1 MEASLRE
8 GLDDVIREIMENINT
23 YSRQRG
29 RVIEYRELLYGYSR
43 VNSMHGHDLIL
54 DLLLVY
60 KKYRGKKMTV
70 PVRKH
75 LYVQRSFTETR
86 IREIISNPE
95 TAYRDLGKTNCLI
108 MTLMIAQNYFQHKTM
123 RLWTVS
129 PTKWSHFSMRNS
141 MRSTIC
147 ILVWEGHDRLRPSPT
162 RWKSFS
168 FFPSPDVMK
177 LSCDFWIISKMWV
190 RK

>member
-1 MEASLRE
+1 MESSLRE

-43 VNSMHGHDLIL
+43 TNSMHGHDLIL

-75 LYVQRSFTETR
+75 LYVQRSFTDTR
-86 IREIISNPE
+86 IREITNSPE
-95 TAYRDLGKTNCLI
+95 SAYRDFGELNKTLERTFNDKI
-108 MTLMIAQNYFQHKTM
+108 NFQFRVM
-123 RLWTVS
+123 E
-129 PTKWSHFSMRNS
+129 P
-141 MRSTIC
+141 ST
-147 ILVWEGHDRLRPSPT
+147 DSPT
-162 RWKSFS
+162 R
-168 FFPSPDVMK
+168 
-177 LSCDFWIISKMWV
+177 
-190 RK
+190 

>member
-1 MEASLRE
+1 MPGSLDDLIEWDFLGKSIYSALHANPKRKMESSLRE

-43 VNSMHGHDLIL
+43 INSMHGHDLIL

-75 LYVQRSFTETR
+75 LYVQRSFTDTR
-86 IREIISNPE
+86 IREISNSPE
-95 TAYRDLGKTNCLI
+95 SAYRDFGKL
-108 MTLMIAQNYFQHKTM
+108 
-123 RLWTVS
+123 
-129 PTKWSHFSMRNS
+129 
-141 MRSTIC
+141 
-147 ILVWEGHDRLRPSPT
+147 
-162 RWKSFS
+162 
-168 FFPSPDVMK
+168 
-177 LSCDFWIISKMWV
+177 
-190 RK
+190 

>member
-1 MEASLRE
+1 MESSLRE

-75 LYVQRSFTETR
+75 LYIQRSFTETR
-86 IREIISNPE
+86 IREIGSHPD
-95 TAYRDLGKTNCLI
+95 TAYRDFGKWNKSMLEWVGELI
-108 MTLMIAQNYFQHKTM
+108 RRQIRVERRHQSWRIIFSGQ
-123 RLWTVS
+123 RLKRT
-129 PTKWSHFSMRNS
+129 PAF
-141 MRSTIC
+141 
-147 ILVWEGHDRLRPSPT
+147 
-162 RWKSFS
+162 
-168 FFPSPDVMK
+168 
-177 LSCDFWIISKMWV
+177 CDCKYW
-190 RK
+190 

>member
-1 MEASLRE
+1 MNRHTPDYLDDLIEWDFLAKSIYSASHINPKRKMESSLRE

-43 VNSMHGHDLIL
+43 TNSMHGHDLIL

-86 IREIISNPE
+86 IREITSHPE
-95 TAYRDLGKTNCLI
+95 TAYKDFGKGNQIINIT
-108 MTLMIAQNYFQHKTM
+108 KT
-123 RLWTVS
+123 
-129 PTKWSHFSMRNS
+129 
-141 MRSTIC
+141 
-147 ILVWEGHDRLRPSPT
+147 
-162 RWKSFS
+162 
-168 FFPSPDVMK
+168 
-177 LSCDFWIISKMWV
+177 
-190 RK
+190 

>member
-1 MEASLRE
+1 MKVISPSFLSHEHPSIFTFAGNNPNLNRHTSEDLDDLIEWDFLAKSIYSASHANPKRKMESSFRE

-75 LYVQRSFTETR
+75 LYIQRSFTETR
-86 IREIISNPE
+86 IRDVTSRPDTIN
-95 TAYRDLGKTNCLI
+95 RDYGNFHHQQHLENCFHICKFLH
-108 MTLMIAQNYFQHKTM
+108 FQFKVT
-123 RLWTVS
+123 
-129 PTKWSHFSMRNS
+129 
-141 MRSTIC
+141 
-147 ILVWEGHDRLRPSPT
+147 
-162 RWKSFS
+162 
-168 FFPSPDVMK
+168 
-177 LSCDFWIISKMWV
+177 
-190 RK
+190 

>member
-1 MEASLRE
+1 MNRHTPGHIDDLIEWDFLAKSIYTASHTNPKRKMESSLRE

-43 VNSMHGHDLIL
+43 TNSMHGQDLIL

-86 IREIISNPE
+86 IREITSNPE
-95 TAYRDLGKTNCLI
+95 ASYKEFGK
-108 MTLMIAQNYFQHKTM
+108 Q
-123 RLWTVS
+123 S
-129 PTKWSHFSMRNS
+129 
-141 MRSTIC
+141 
-147 ILVWEGHDRLRPSPT
+147 D
-162 RWKSFS
+162 
-168 FFPSPDVMK
+168 
-177 LSCDFWIISKMWV
+177 
-190 RK
+190 

>member
-1 MEASLRE
+1 MNRHTPGHIDDLIEWDFLAKSIYTASHTNPKRKMESSLRE

-43 VNSMHGHDLIL
+43 TNSMHGQDLIL

-86 IREIISNPE
+86 IREITNNPE
-95 TAYRDLGKTNCLI
+95 ASYKEFGK
-108 MTLMIAQNYFQHKTM
+108 Q
-123 RLWTVS
+123 S
-129 PTKWSHFSMRNS
+129 
-141 MRSTIC
+141 
-147 ILVWEGHDRLRPSPT
+147 D
-162 RWKSFS
+162 
-168 FFPSPDVMK
+168 
-177 LSCDFWIISKMWV
+177 
-190 RK
+190 

>member
-1 MEASLRE
+1 MESSLRE

-43 VNSMHGHDLIL
+43 TNSMHGHDLIL

-86 IREIISNPE
+86 IREITNNQES
-95 TAYRDLGKTNCLI
+95 AY
-108 MTLMIAQNYFQHKTM
+108 
-123 RLWTVS
+123 
-129 PTKWSHFSMRNS
+129 
-141 MRSTIC
+141 
-147 ILVWEGHDRLRPSPT
+147 
-162 RWKSFS
+162 KSFGKIKII
-168 FFPSPDVMK
+168 FFD
-177 LSCDFWIISKMWV
+177 DYF
-190 RK
+190 

>member
-1 MEASLRE
+1 MARFSLTILKLSRFTDIFKIPGNNPNLNRHTPEDLDDLIEWDFLAKSIYSASHTNPKRKMESSLRE

-43 VNSMHGHDLIL
+43 INSMHGHDLIL

-75 LYVQRSFTETR
+75 LYIQRSFTETR
-86 IREIISNPE
+86 IREIRSNPDA
-95 TAYRDLGKTNCLI
+95 TYRNLSKI
-108 MTLMIAQNYFQHKTM
+108 EK
-123 RLWTVS
+123 
-129 PTKWSHFSMRNS
+129 
-141 MRSTIC
+141 
-147 ILVWEGHDRLRPSPT
+147 
-162 RWKSFS
+162 
-168 FFPSPDVMK
+168 K
-177 LSCDFWIISKMWV
+177 LYIY
-190 RK
+190 